1 MFFVFVFV
9 FGFFPIGKVT
19 AAWIFEVL
27 YEDFTLISAVIKEK
41 YLILVIRNLLVLE
54 VIFLLEFSGRLWS
67 KFRDRQG
74 KQLIFRLEMAYLWC
88 MRKYRSDRSS
98 LIITLLF
105 VTAIISYV
113 YRL

>member
-1 MFFVFVFV
+1 MLSALELHLYVFFVFVFV

-19 AAWIFEVL
+19 AAWIFEFL

-54 VIFLLEFSGRLWS
+54 MIFLLEFSGRLWS

-88 MRKYRSDRSS
+88 MRK
-98 LIITLLF
+98 
-105 VTAIISYV
+105 
-113 YRL
+113 